1 MPAPWLIHII
11 SFDSDDDRILLFL
24 NKSRPLVME
33 RLKPEELPEILTPK
47 LIDALAHMANEF
59 PKTTWDW
66 RDISELLVKRGQL
79 RLVLNRA
86 DELKQEQHAL
96 RESLRTPE
104 GRKSEEEKVR
114 QSLSSRTFSGNMGE
128 LEGQ

>member
-1 MPAPWLIHII
+1 
-11 SFDSDDDRILLFL
+11 
-24 NKSRPLVME
+24 ME